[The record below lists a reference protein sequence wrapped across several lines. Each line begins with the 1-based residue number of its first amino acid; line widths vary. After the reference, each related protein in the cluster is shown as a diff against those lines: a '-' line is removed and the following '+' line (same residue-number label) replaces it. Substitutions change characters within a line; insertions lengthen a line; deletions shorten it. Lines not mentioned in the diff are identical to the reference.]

1 MGLVKGEGMG
11 FGERR
16 DENGSFLV
24 TEAEKL
30 FKVCCLT
37 AQMQRFMTGFLF
49 LDISL
54 WSG

>member
-30 FKVCCLT
+30 LKCVASRLKCNDL
-37 AQMQRFMTGFLF
+37 
-49 LDISL
+49 
-54 WSG
+54 